1 MQVIFGLFAPPGR
14 SCPHAR
20 KVAIASRICR
30 LCLKRKST
38 RPHNLLL
45 PVLESSVKLLATD
58 TGRHRPA
65 HCQLHA
71 SYIRAICAARS
82 ELPSRK
88 AAIASRICRL
98 CLKRKPTRPH
108 NLLLPVP
115 ESSANL
121 LATDTGRHRPARWQL
136 HVSYIW
142 AIRAARSEL
151 PSSKAA
157 IASRICRLCLKRKL
171 LPSLRSNVI
180 LWRILC
186 ARSCRT
192 RPA

>member
-1 MQVIFGLFAPPGR
+1 MHAKWQLYRAYAGSASSASPLDRIICFYRCRNLARTCLPLTRGGTVRHAGNYMQVIFGLFAPHGLR
-14 SCPHAR
+14 C
-20 KVAIASRICR
+20 
-30 LCLKRKST
+30 
-38 RPHNLLL
+38 HN
-45 PVLESSVKLLATD
+45 A
-58 TGRHRPA
+58 
-65 HCQLHA
+65 
-71 SYIRAICAARS
+71 
-82 ELPSRK
+82 RK

-121 LATDTGRHRPARWQL
+121 LATDTGRHRPVRWQL
-136 HVSYIW
+136 HASYIC

-151 PSSKAA
+151 PSRKAA
-157 IASRICRLCLKRKL
+157 IASRICRLCHNRKP
-171 LPSLRSNVI
+171 LPRLRVNVI

>member
-1 MQVIFGLFAPPGR
+1 MRRPAYVAITHAKRQLPRAYAGSASSASPLDRIICFYRCRNLARTCLPMTQGGTARHTVNYMQVIFGLFAPPGWC
-14 SCPHAR
+14 CPHAR
-20 KVAIASRICR
+20 KV
-30 LCLKRKST
+30 
-38 RPHNLLL
+38 
-45 PVLESSVKLLATD
+45 
-58 TGRHRPA
+58 
-65 HCQLHA
+65 
-71 SYIRAICAARS
+71 
-82 ELPSRK
+82 
-88 AAIASRICRL
+88 AIASRICRL

-136 HVSYIW
+136 HASYIC

-157 IASRICRLCLKRKL
+157 IASRICRLCLKRKP
-171 LPSLRSNVI
+171 LPGLPVNVI

>member
-1 MQVIFGLFAPPGR
+1 MQVIFGLFAPPGLR
-14 SCPHAR
+14 C
-20 KVAIASRICR
+20 
-30 LCLKRKST
+30 
-38 RPHNLLL
+38 HN
-45 PVLESSVKLLATD
+45 A
-58 TGRHRPA
+58 
-65 HCQLHA
+65 
-71 SYIRAICAARS
+71 
-82 ELPSRK
+82 RK

-136 HVSYIW
+136 HASYIC

-157 IASRICRLCLKRKL
+157 IASRICRLCLKRKPTRPHNLL
-171 LPSLRSNVI
+171 LPVPESSANLLATDTGRHRPARWQLHASYICAIRAARSELPSSKAAIASRICRLCLKRKPLPGLPVNVI